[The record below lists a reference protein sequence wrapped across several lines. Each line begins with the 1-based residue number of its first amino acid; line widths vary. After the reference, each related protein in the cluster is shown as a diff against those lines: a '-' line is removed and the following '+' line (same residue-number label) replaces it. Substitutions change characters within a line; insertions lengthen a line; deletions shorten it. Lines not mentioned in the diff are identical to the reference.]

1 MPHVDLHLSDIQ
13 FLCLLVSISCAMIVT
28 AEALRY
34 TSRLCEFDEAMRRL
48 RWSIGLFRTAP
59 LMLILFGAN
68 QTVTVVKLKEVA
80 MERGIDPVALR
91 VAAADDVTDYEVT
104 LPGGTNVSWTGT
116 TSGTTIPLRVRA
128 GTGRPSGNGDGGEIG
143 RTADSGRSPGDLRAA
158 DGLVDWP
165 AERY

>member
-13 FLCLLVSISCAMIVT
+13 FLCIFVSISGAMILT
-28 AEALRY
+28 AESLRY

-59 LMLILFGAN
+59 LLLILFGAN

-80 MERGIDPVALR
+80 LSRGVDPIALR
-91 VAAADDVTDYEVT
+91 VAAAEQVSDYEVE
-104 LPGGTNVSWTGT
+104 LKGGTYVSWSRINGT
-116 TSGTTIPLRVRA
+116 TSPLCVRA

-143 RTADSGRSPGDLRAA
+143 RTADSGRGSGDLRRVS
-158 DGLVDWP
+158 GWIGQT
-165 AERY
+165 EY